1 MKLVLFD
8 IDCTLLWTNG
18 AGREAM
24 RRSLLEIFG
33 TAGAIDQL
41 RFGGKTDWQVIT
53 ELVHVDALEDGFTHD
68 EIAARI
74 PQFHQVM
81 ARNLADIIADYEI
94 NICHGAPEAVN
105 RLRERDDVRLGL
117 VTGNMQE
124 SAFVKLRIA
133 GFDPAWFPI
142 GAYGHESMHRN
153 DLTPLALQ
161 RAIDHFGH
169 PFTARDTYVIGDTP
183 NDVAC
188 ARAIGAWA
196 IAVNTGF
203 EGREALEASQP
214 DHLLE
219 DLTSLSSVF

>member
-33 TAGAIDQL
+33 TAGAIEKL

-53 ELVHVDALEDGFTHD
+53 ELVHEDALPGGYSHEA
-68 EIAARI
+68 IAARI
-74 PQFHQVM
+74 PDFHAAM
-81 ARNLADIIADYEI
+81 ARNLAAIIHKYEI
-94 NICHGAPEAVN
+94 NICEGAPEAVD
-105 RLRERDDVRLGL
+105 RLRERDDVQLGL
-117 VTGNMQE
+117 VTGNMRE

-142 GAYGHESMHRN
+142 GAYGHESMHRS

-161 RAIDHFGH
+161 RAIEHYGY
-169 PFTARDTYVIGDTP
+169 PFTPQDTYVIGDTP

-203 EGREALEASQP
+203 EGRASLEASQP

-219 DLTSLSSVF
+219 NLTELRGVL